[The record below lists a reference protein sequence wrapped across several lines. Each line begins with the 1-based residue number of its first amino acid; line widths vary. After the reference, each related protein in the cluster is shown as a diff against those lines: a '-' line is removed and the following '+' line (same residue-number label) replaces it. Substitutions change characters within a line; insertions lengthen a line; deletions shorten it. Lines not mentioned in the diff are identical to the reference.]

1 MLPGVRGLLDLI
13 ACEFQKLKR
22 KRFVQLTIA
31 AATLFP
37 IPLTAVML
45 KDSLPFT
52 NLFRG
57 MFLFGDLLFLPC
69 VLGILASMLFFME
82 RDNDTLKNLLTIPIS
97 KTKILLAKL
106 CILLVLSVV
115 YSVAG
120 LGATLVGGILVGG
133 VEQVLQYLLCSILA
147 GVLIFLATLPA
158 ILLVILCN
166 KNYIFSVLLSFVYA
180 IIGFLIVNSM
190 ASALEIPGFASV
202 FPIPLAFRWYI
213 GFFSLGEQFSYLL
226 PYELSTL
233 PVLAILIVIGIIC
246 SIIAVI
252 FYKREEE

>member
-1 MLPGVRGLLDLI
+1 MI
-13 ACEFQKLKR
+13 ECEFQKLKR
-22 KRFVQLTIA
+22 KRFIQFTIV

-45 KDSLPFT
+45 KDKLPFK
-52 NLFRG
+52 NLFRS
-57 MFLFGDLLFLPC
+57 MFFFGDLLFLPC

-97 KTKILLAKL
+97 RTG
-106 CILLVLSVV
+106 ILLVKLLVLLILSVI

-120 LGATLVGGILVGG
+120 LGATLVGGILVKG
-133 VEQVLQYLLCSILA
+133 VEQVPQYLLCSIFA
-147 GVLIFLATLPA
+147 GVLVFLATLPA
-158 ILLVILCN
+158 IAIVIICN
-166 KNYIFSVLLSFVYA
+166 KNYIFSILLSFVYA
-180 IIGFLIVNSM
+180 IIGFLIANSM
-190 ASALEIPGFASV
+190 ASEVGTPGIFISA
-202 FPIPLAFRWYI
+202 FPIPLVFRWYI

-233 PVLAILIVIGIIC
+233 PVFAILVVIGIIC

-252 FYKREEE
+252 FYKHEEG